1 MRFNSEVR
9 VMACSMETKRAYVAP
24 TLNLLVIRAEERFT
38 ASSGGCDI
46 DSSKG
51 NPDIIVKNLA
61 TDTLLAVSGMSYLA
75 GNGSGIYALS

>member
-1 MRFNSEVR
+1 
-9 VMACSMETKRAYVAP
+9 MACTMETKRAYVAP

-51 NPDIIVKNLA
+51 NPDIVVKNLA
-61 TDTLLAVSGMSYLA
+61 TDTLLAISGMSFLA
-75 GNGSGIYALS
+75 TSDPGLYALS

>member
-1 MRFNSEVR
+1 MRFSSEVR
-9 VMACSMETKRAYVAP
+9 VMACTMENKRAYVAP

-38 ASSGGCDI
+38 TSSGGCDI

-61 TDTLLAVSGMSYLA
+61 TDTLLAVSDMSFLA
-75 GNGSGIYALS
+75 GDGSGLYALS